1 AAPAPPASLTG
12 RAVDS
17 LPRRLELSSRLLFVL
32 SGPLIG
38 AGAMCVIG
46 GVVAAEDVAAR
57 LLERLLAEIDAE
69 TLAGLPP
76 DFLTPS
82 TVQRAAFALGAGL
95 VTLGLAQLV
104 TAVALRHGRRWS
116 YAAAVVGS
124 LFVAF
129 TAGGTALFMLVT
141 TSAQPQAAVL
151 LAIGAVALGSF
162 ALLYAAIAALTGAG
176 RRELETAGRRRASAD
191 ESAGTP
197 GHDEPEASIG

>member
-1 AAPAPPASLTG
+1 
-12 RAVDS
+12 VDS
-17 LPRRLELSSRLLFVL
+17 LPRRLQLASRLLFVL

-38 AGAMCVIG
+38 AGVVCVIG
-46 GVVAAEDVAAR
+46 GFLAAKDVATR

-95 VTLGLAQLV
+95 VLLGLAQLA

-129 TAGGTALFMLVT
+129 TAGGTAVFSLAA
-141 TSAQPQAAVL
+141 TSAQPQAAL
-151 LAIGAVALGSF
+151 LLTMGAIGLGAVA
-162 ALLYAAIAALTGAG
+162 ALYATIAALTGAG
-176 RRELETAGRRRASAD
+176 RRELEAST
-191 ESAGTP
+191 G
-197 GHDEPEASIG
+197 